1 MFSIV
6 QVVAITASNKK
17 YIFVIRGSNVHSGQ
31 HMQPRQRTAAAGP
44 APALALVMGIATN
57 YQHKHYSDSET
68 GSPRAHPL
76 DTLCHYI
83 LELSYKDLEL
93 HHGVSSSLYKSRI
106 QGTWV

>member
-1 MFSIV
+1 M
-6 QVVAITASNKK
+6 
-17 YIFVIRGSNVHSGQ
+17 IRGSNVHSGLGYHQ

-57 YQHKHYSDSET
+57 YQHKHYSDNET
-68 GSPRAHPL
+68 GSPL